1 MNREEIS
8 VWHFMKAS
16 LKCPLRFTPSNLLSP
31 ITVYQLSKYGS
42 KDELGGFLIW
52 CDGCGLCGE
61 QVFKWI
67 QSLKKSSEYTNQL
80 SNLIKDYELKLVEK
94 GEYLLYIPE
103 LIYNQLKPVFTFMLE
118 NLNRI
123 GYNVGLLTGPDSGI
137 LYNLM
142 MMDEERQIS
151 EFTSQLGSYES
162 ETICV
167 DKYTMMILGGVD
179 VKCVSLASFIKRLT
193 LDERIYF
200 KEFPSIRLLLLRSA
214 YKFYRSEERT
224 LLNILRIFP
233 NIQIVLSRRRYGLGL
248 SHYYNESMVREYI
261 SYIRSKVPYKPCLLS
276 TVDPYLYTYI
286 YKFSIHK
293 TSVLTYLPNLL
304 VSFME
309 SI

>member
-1 MNREEIS
+1 MGREEVS

-31 ITVYQLSKYGS
+31 ITVYQLFKYGS
-42 KDELGGFLIW
+42 KKELGDFLIW

-61 QVFKWI
+61 KIFKWI
-67 QSLKKSSEYTNQL
+67 QGLKKSSEYISRL
-80 SNLIKDYELKLVEK
+80 SNLIKDYELKLVEE

-103 LIYNQLKPVFTFMLE
+103 LIYNQLKSTFKFILE
-118 NLNRI
+118 NLNRV

-142 MMDEERQIS
+142 ITDGERHINK
-151 EFTSQLGSYES
+151 FTSQLRSYES
-162 ETICV
+162 EIICV
-167 DKYTMMILGGVD
+167 DKYTMMISGNAGVR
-179 VKCVSLASFIKRLT
+179 CISLASFIRRLT
-193 LDERIYF
+193 LDERIYY
-200 KEFPSIRLLLLRSA
+200 KEFPSIRLLLLGSA
-214 YKFYRSEERT
+214 YKFYRSEEKT

>member
-31 ITVYQLSKYGS
+31 ITVYQLFKYGS

-118 NLNRI
+118 NLNR
-123 GYNVGLLTGPDSGI
+123 
-137 LYNLM
+137 
-142 MMDEERQIS
+142 RQIS

-214 YKFYRSEERT
+214 YKFYRSD
-224 LLNILRIFP
+224 
-233 NIQIVLSRRRYGLGL
+233 
-248 SHYYNESMVREYI
+248 YYNESMVREYI